1 MSATPLMLLMGSLLM
16 LLGPRLGR
24 SRQLPV
30 SPSLR
35 THPAPWAGLL
45 RRVRAADGARRA
57 AAQRTDLER
66 WPALIQQM
74 AALLRAGIEPAAVW
88 AALREQVRGESPSE
102 AGAVGRDIDELI
114 RCAHEGALLG
124 ADPARS
130 LRTARLRHPRSRAVR
145 DALAA
150 AWAVSGR
157 TGAPLAGV
165 LEGLAR
171 AVEDELDALAARDT
185 ALAGPKATAR
195 ILSTLP
201 LLGLGLGMV
210 MGTDPLGV
218 LLGMVWGHLALVLGL
233 GLSAAGLLWTRR
245 LVRGAEEAAP

>member
-1 MSATPLMLLMGSLLM
+1 MSATLLLITGSLLL
-16 LLGPRLGR
+16 LLGPRVGR
-24 SRQLPV
+24 SRPLPV
-30 SPSLR
+30 DSSR
-35 THPAPWAGLL
+35 QTGPAPWDELL
-45 RRVRAADGARRA
+45 GRMRAVGGSRRA
-57 AAQRTDLER
+57 AAQRIDLER

-88 AALREQVRGESPSE
+88 AALREQGRGEAREE

-130 LRTARLRHPRSRAVR
+130 LRTARLYHPRSRAVR

-218 LLGMVWGHLALVLGL
+218 LLGMVWGHLALALGL

-245 LVRGAEEAAP
+245 LVCGAEEAAP